1 MGRGGG
7 GAAMNLLHPHEM
19 NTDLAAAWDRHAS
32 TYERL
37 FAPLTGFIAQGLFT
51 LATPRLPPDAC
62 VLDVACGVGA
72 LTLPAVR
79 RALHHR
85 AGEVVATDFSAE
97 MVQRTRRAAEALG
110 DVSSVLRCEVQDGMA
125 LGYERASFDA
135 VFSSFGIFL
144 FPDRA
149 AGWREAARV
158 LRPGGTF
165 ATAVWQGP
173 AHNEMLRAQM
183 EPVVRALPPHLL
195 TPQKG
200 GWMEVADADALAAE
214 VRAAGDFTD
223 LRVRPFHATITF
235 ADWAELWD
243 AMRDNPIMGAVLSRC
258 DAAEL
263 AAVRAR
269 FFAELSE
276 RAGGDGQPLVLHSVC
291 NLLLATRAP

>member
-1 MGRGGG
+1 
-7 GAAMNLLHPHEM
+7 M
-19 NTDLAAAWDRHAS
+19 NTELAAAWDRHAS

-51 LATPRLPPDAC
+51 LAAPRLAPDAR

-72 LTLPAVR
+72 ITLPAVR

-85 AGEVVATDFSAE
+85 AGEVLATDFSAE
-97 MVQRTRRAAEALG
+97 MVQRTKRAAEALG

-125 LGYERASFDA
+125 LTYDNASFDA

-144 FPDRA
+144 FPDRV

-183 EPVVRALPPHLL
+183 EPVMRALPPHLL

-200 GWMEVADADALAAE
+200 GWMEVAEADALAAE
-214 VRAAGDFTD
+214 VRAAGPFTD
-223 LRVRPFHATITF
+223 VRVRPFHATLTVG
-235 ADWAELWD
+235 DWTPLWD
-243 AMRDNPIMGAVLSRC
+243 AMRDNPVMGALLARC
-258 DAAEL
+258 DDDEL
-263 AAVRAR
+263 ARVRAA
-269 FFAELSE
+269 FFAAFRD
-276 RAGGDGQPLVLHSVC
+276 RAGGDGEPLVLHSAC

>member
-1 MGRGGG
+1 
-7 GAAMNLLHPHEM
+7 MNLLHPPAM
-19 NTDLAAAWDRHAS
+19 NTELAAAWDRHAG

-51 LATPRLPPDAC
+51 LAAPRLAPDAR

-72 LTLPAVR
+72 LTLPAAR
-79 RALHHR
+79 RALR
-85 AGEVVATDFSAE
+85 LGAGEVVATDFSGE

-125 LGYERASFDA
+125 LTFPDGSFDA

-144 FPDRA
+144 FPDRV

-183 EPVVRALPPHLL
+183 EPVTRALPPRLL
-195 TPQKG
+195 APQKG
-200 GWMEVADADALAAE
+200 GWMEVAEADALAAE
-214 VRAAGDFTD
+214 VRAAGAFTD

-235 ADWAELWD
+235 GNWSELWD
-243 AMRDNPIMGAVLSRC
+243 AMRDNPVMGAVLARC
-258 DAAEL
+258 DASEL

-269 FFAELSE
+269 FFAELAE
-276 RAGGDGQPLVLHSVC
+276 RAGGEGQPLVLHSVC